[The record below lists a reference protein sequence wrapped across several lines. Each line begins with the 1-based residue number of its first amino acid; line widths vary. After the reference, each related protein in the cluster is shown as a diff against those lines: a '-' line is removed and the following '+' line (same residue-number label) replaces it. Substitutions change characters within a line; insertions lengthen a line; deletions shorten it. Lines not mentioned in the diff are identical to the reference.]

1 MAIIEARG
9 LARTFTSRKRKVEA
23 VRGVDLTVDE
33 GEIVGFLGPNGA
45 GKTTTLRML
54 TTLLRPTSGTAT
66 VAGADLLK
74 DPVGVRRRI
83 GYVPQAIGATMGGTD
98 PNCMVVEELLDQA
111 ALYGIDAVA
120 AGRRAELLTTQ
131 LELGGLD
138 KRLVKTLSGG
148 QRRRLEIALGLVH
161 QPSLAFLDEPTT
173 GLDPQSRSNLWDH
186 IRKLRSDLG
195 TTIFLTTHYLE
206 EADTLCDRVFVIDHG
221 MIVAD
226 GTPDELK
233 RRISGDL
240 VTLRVNGDAGAA
252 RQLLAAQ
259 EMVREISAADDALKL
274 TVERGEQALP
284 ALLRVLDGAGITL
297 QSINLSRPTLDD
309 VFLTLTGRSLRDDSP
324 HGAPHAEPTETAKTA
339 KTAALAE
346 TEPAATAAQAETEPA
361 ATAAK
366 E

>member
-1 MAIIEARG
+1 MAVAIIEARG
-9 LARTFTSRKRKVEA
+9 LARTFTSRKRSVEA

-54 TTLLRPTSGTAT
+54 TTLLRPTAGQAT

-83 GYVPQAIGATMGGTD
+83 GYVPQAIGQTMGGTD
-98 PNCMVVEELLDQA
+98 PACQVGEELADQA
-111 ALYGIDAVA
+111 ALYHIDPAEA
-120 AGRRAELLTTQ
+120 ATRSALLVSQ
-131 LELGGLD
+131 LDLSGLED
-138 KRLVKTLSGG
+138 RLVKTLSGG

-161 QPSLAFLDEPTT
+161 RPQLVFLDEPTT
-173 GLDPQSRSNLWDH
+173 GLDPQSRSNLWEH
-186 IRKLRSDLG
+186 IGRLRADLG

-206 EADTLCDRVFVIDHG
+206 EADTLCDRVFVIDNG
-221 MIVAD
+221 VIVAD

-240 VTLRVNGDAGAA
+240 VMLRVNGDVENA
-252 RQLLAAQ
+252 RKLLAEQ
-259 EMVREISAADDALKL
+259 QLVREIISADGALKL
-274 TVERGEQALP
+274 TVEQGEQALP
-284 ALLRVLDGAGITL
+284 ALLRVLDAAGITL

-324 HGAPHAEPTETAKTA
+324 HGSADGTVP
-339 KTAALAE
+339 
-346 TEPAATAAQAETEPA
+346 PAGAAQGVRGMVPPAEQ
-361 ATAAK
+361 K